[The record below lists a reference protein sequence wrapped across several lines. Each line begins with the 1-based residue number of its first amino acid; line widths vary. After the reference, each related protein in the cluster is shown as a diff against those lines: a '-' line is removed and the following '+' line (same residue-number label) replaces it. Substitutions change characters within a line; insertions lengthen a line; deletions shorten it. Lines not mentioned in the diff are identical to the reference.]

1 MIEDALRECLA
12 GGMVTQLAVETK
24 RLADRQVSLDGEHGR
39 SHPLF
44 FAEYLT
50 TAFVQA
56 AVNPSDRIFRTL
68 NLDCQRKKSMIRSGL
83 VINN

>member
-24 RLADRQVSLDGEHGR
+24 GLADRQVSLDREHGR
-39 SHPLF
+39 SRPLF
-44 FAEYLT
+44 LAEYLT

-56 AVNPSDRIFRTL
+56 TVNASDRIFGTL
-68 NLDCQRKKSMIRSGL
+68 DLDC
-83 VINN
+83 